1 MESEEGLAGSLD
13 ITWAPPF
20 RGRALRGLWRLDG
33 PVLQPCTTTTTSPW
47 CVRGLR
53 PCPFASCV
61 FNLERSGSW
70 DSLFLGFPAVTTR
83 PTPVFS
89 LKRAQAVAKPP
100 SSRGSRALEQATP
113 ARLHTSEQTRFQIKN
128 PLLPQP
134 SQVSA
139 AAGLPGG
146 TCPSL
151 TSARHVG
158 TPGTFPGP
166 LYPAGTQRRE
176 AAILLRD
183 LPSEGRKR
191 PPWSPINHGILFCN
205 IGQMKRCGDPRPC
218 VLWRGESF
226 SSHAGAKHLPVSPQ
240 PGEPAPLLFILP
252 PGTLTLSLLQPGA
265 GGCGAR
271 VRPPAPGPG
280 QRRGRESGISA
291 GCGSGPSPVPAPAPG
306 LASASSPES
315 CWGKMP
321 RSALLEEISI
331 QREKQ

>member
-20 RGRALRGLWRLDG
+20 RGRARGRLWHLRR

-70 DSLFLGFPAVTTR
+70 DSLLLGFPAVTTR

-113 ARLHTSEQTRFQIKN
+113 ARLHTSEQTHFQIKN

-139 AAGLPGG
+139 ASGLPGG

-151 TSARHVG
+151 TSAWHVG
-158 TPGTFPGP
+158 TPGTFPGT

-191 PPWSPINHGILFCN
+191 PPWSPINHRILFCN
-205 IGQMKRCGDPRPC
+205 TGQMKRCGDPRPC

-280 QRRGRESGISA
+280 VGDFCWMRVGTVS
-291 GCGSGPSPVPAPAPG
+291 C
-306 LASASSPES
+306 ASASPGPCVSLFPRKLL
-315 CWGKMP
+315 GKDAP
-321 RSALLEEISI
+321 VSTFGGD
-331 QREKQ
+331 